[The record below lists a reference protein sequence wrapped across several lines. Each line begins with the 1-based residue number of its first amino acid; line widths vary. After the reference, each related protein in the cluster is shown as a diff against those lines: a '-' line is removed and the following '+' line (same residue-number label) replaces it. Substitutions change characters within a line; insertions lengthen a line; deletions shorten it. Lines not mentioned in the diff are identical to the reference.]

1 MDLGD
6 RWWATGISS
15 RSTNE
20 FWKFSHDTPSVA
32 NCISRCFPVEP
43 QLLKPQKCPYLW
55 LHRERK
61 FEKTTT
67 RGLKSKGKIN
77 DLISLI
83 ARFKSILQLPDSW
96 FYHTCGCQYWY
107 QHTNV
112 DASQSTAREDRVY
125 LLKLANKQLLWDC
138 TEGEGRR
145 KKSLSKHILS
155 YQRSS
160 SSFSQQ
166 SNTSPRN
173 SLQHVMPRAIVRNT
187 SRKSFQHSELNYFLR
202 SYFRR
207 KKKKKIA
214 YSWTWYHY
222 NNEAK

>member
-1 MDLGD
+1 M
-6 RWWATGISS
+6 
-15 RSTNE
+15 STNE

-43 QLLKPQKCPYLW
+43 QLLKPPKCPYLW

-145 KKSLSKHILS
+145 KK
-155 YQRSS
+155 
-160 SSFSQQ
+160 
-166 SNTSPRN
+166 
-173 SLQHVMPRAIVRNT
+173 
-187 SRKSFQHSELNYFLR
+187 
-202 SYFRR
+202 
-207 KKKKKIA
+207 KKKVFPSTSSAIKGAALVSASRVTLRPAIL
-214 YSWTWYHY
+214 YSMSCHGLLFVTLPANHF
-222 NNEAK
+222 NIQSSTIS